1 MPTARN
7 TVAEVEEYALEHGID
22 LSGCKTKAQ
31 KLERCNAR

>member
-7 TVAEVEEYALEHGID
+7 TVAEVDEYARERGID
-22 LSGCKTKAQ
+22 LSGCRTKAQ